1 MLYLKIFF
9 ACFLSATVIPF
20 GSEAYF
26 LLLINESNFYGLILI
41 ASIGNTLGAILTYW
55 FGWLTKWNFIE
66 KYLRVKKSKVKSLDL
81 VLQKYGSLMG
91 FLCWLPIVGD
101 VIAIAL
107 GVFKV
112 SPIYTFMTMFLGKLF
127 RYIVLGFLAG
137 VIF

>member
-1 MLYLKIFF
+1 MLYLKIFL

-112 SPIYTFMTMFLGKLF
+112 FSVGPLF
-127 RYIVLGFLAG
+127 P
-137 VIF
+137 

>member
-1 MLYLKIFF
+1 M
-9 ACFLSATVIPF
+9 SATVIPF

-91 FLCWLPIVGD
+91 FLCWLPIFGD

>member
-1 MLYLKIFF
+1 M
-9 ACFLSATVIPF
+9 SATIIPF

-26 LLLINESNFYGLILI
+26 LLLINESNFYELILV

-112 SPIYTFMTMFLGKLF
+112 SPIYTFITMFLGKLF
-127 RYIVLGFLAG
+127 RYIALGFLAG

>member
-1 MLYLKIFF
+1 M
-9 ACFLSATVIPF
+9 SATVIPF

>member
-1 MLYLKIFF
+1 
-9 ACFLSATVIPF
+9 LSATVIPF

>member
-1 MLYLKIFF
+1 MLYLKIFL
-9 ACFLSATVIPF
+9 ACFLSATIIPF

-26 LLLINESNFYGLILI
+26 LLLINESNFYELILV

-112 SPIYTFMTMFLGKLF
+112 SPTYTFITMFLGKLF
-127 RYIVLGFLAG
+127 RYIALGFLAG

>member
-1 MLYLKIFF
+1 M
-9 ACFLSATVIPF
+9 SATVIPF

-137 VIF
+137 VIFSR

>member
-1 MLYLKIFF
+1 MLYIKIFF
-9 ACFLSATVIPF
+9 ACFLAATVIPF

-26 LLLINESNFYGLILI
+26 SMVINESNFLVLIFI

-55 FGWLTKWNFIE
+55 LGWLTKWSWIE
-66 KYLRVKKSKVKSLDL
+66 KYLRVKKSKVESFNDS
-81 VLQKYGSLMG
+81 LQKFGAWMG
-91 FLCWLPIVGD
+91 LLCWLPIVGD

-112 SPIYTFMTMFLGKLF
+112 SPIHTFITMFLGKLF
-127 RYIVLGFLAG
+127 RYIVLGYLVG

>member
-1 MLYLKIFF
+1 M
-9 ACFLSATVIPF
+9 SATVIPF

-26 LLLINESNFYGLILI
+26 LFLINESNFYELILI

-112 SPIYTFMTMFLGKLF
+112 SPIYTFITMFLGKLF
-127 RYIVLGFLAG
+127 RYIALGFLAG